1 MEKENEQNSTSP
13 LALFALLDCVTEEL
27 RAAVTGIGIEHN
39 MSASMLDIALNPV
52 VLRIKEMKSAELSRE
67 MSRDWREQ
75 DGRHGVHTGDTEAD
89 AGNSVGQGD
98 APADMRSGGE
108 DIRNSS
114 DGPEGRG

>member
-39 MSASMLDIALNPV
+39 MSASMLDAALTPV

-67 MSRDWREQ
+67 MSRDWRNE
-75 DGRHGVHTGDTEAD
+75 DGRHGVHTGDAEAD
-89 AGNSVGQGD
+89 AGNGTGQGD
-98 APADMRSGGE
+98 APVDMRSDGE
-108 DIRNSS
+108 DIRNST
-114 DGPEGRG
+114 DGSERCR